1 MFDSLNKW
9 AWLTDHIPY
18 GRADAVSAEDLSTLE
33 NMDKR
38 ELRRAVENARRDGIL
53 ICGDN
58 HGYYKPESDAE
69 IHAYIHR
76 VRGRIRTAS
85 VCLAPF
91 IREIKQAE
99 RRAAHDD
106 IYNALP

>member
-1 MFDSLNKW
+1 MFDSLSKW

-18 GRADAVSAEDLSTLE
+18 GRADAISADDLSTL
-33 NMDKR
+33 MGFDKR
-38 ELRRAVENARRDGIL
+38 ELRRAVEKARRDSIL
-53 ICGDN
+53 ICGDER
-58 HGYYKPESDAE
+58 GYYKPESYAE
-69 IHAYIHR
+69 ISSYVHR
-76 VRGRIRTAS
+76 VRSRIRTAS

-91 IREIKQAE
+91 IREIRQAE